1 MIFRARLGNAARVD
15 DAMELS
21 IFHTKPNETL
31 NRMLVSVS
39 AEIMLVCATTLLF
52 FAYFRFELFLATVAA
67 IFVFFFGSI
76 FCWRSFTYSQTILLI
91 SMAATEFVLL
101 DFLPFLLIPFIL
113 LDLLVVF
120 LLSRMWAA

>member
-1 MIFRARLGNAARVD
+1 
-15 DAMELS
+15 MELQ

-39 AEIMLVCATTLLF
+39 AEIMLICATVLLL
-52 FAYFRFELFLATVAA
+52 FAYFRIDLFLATIAS

-76 FCWRSFTYSQTILLI
+76 FCWKSFTYSQTVLLF

-101 DFLPFLLIPFIL
+101 DFLPYFLIPFIL
-113 LDLLVVF
+113 LDLLAIF
-120 LLSRMWAA
+120 ILSKMWAA